1 MTRKEMSEIFAVL
14 MLAYPRADMFKG
26 GMAKLGPTIELWTTC
41 NGDVDFWT
49 GQQAV
54 IRVCRECTFPPTI
67 AEFRAAAKSVT
78 DEIDAKARAVYQ
90 SMRSALTFARSLD
103 ALVESPLIGREGK
116 MVIEAMGGPENL
128 IDGNR
133 WRMDEIIGTYKRL
146 ARDNLWLPNGV
157 ATEKMKRLEAP
168 K

>member
-1 MTRKEMSEIFAVL
+1 MTRKEMSEIFAAL
-14 MLAYPRADMFKG
+14 MLAYPRADMFQG

-54 IRVCRECTFPPTI
+54 IRVCRECTWPPTI
-67 AEFRAAAKSVT
+67 AEFRAAAKAVT
-78 DEIDAKARAVYQ
+78 DELDAKAKAVYQ
-90 SMRSALTFARSLD
+90 DIRTALTFARSID
-103 ALVESPLIGREGK
+103 ALAESPLIGREGK

-133 WRMDEIIGTYKRL
+133 WRMEEIIGTYKQL
-146 ARDNLWLPNGV
+146 ARKDLRLPGGM
-157 ATEKMKRLEAP
+157 AKEKTKRLGEEI
-168 K
+168 